1 MNRMNSP
8 HRIRILREAG
18 GIGDIIRCSVIA
30 RALREKYPRAELYA
44 CIAAPFV
51 ALWERACRCE
61 HVIAVQPHE
70 RRPRLA
76 EPDPGRWPYLT
87 APYREAFD
95 LTVDLYDPAFRVECE
110 QAHDNHLD
118 RIDLWCRA
126 AGVDPAN
133 KTPRLHL
140 RPEDVAAAG
149 ALLKAHSLGGERG
162 ALIAMQPFSTDP
174 ARDWPE
180 PKWRR
185 LATLLQWTGH
195 RVFVLDAAPGR
206 VQAFQVPRICCQPL
220 PAVAALISRA
230 DLLIGPD
237 SGLSHLAA
245 AVNTPAVT
253 LFGSQSG
260 AQCTRYYPQALY
272 VNPPPGTEC
281 PNGGRWPCFWRRPRG
296 CGREEHRRDGRTCAA
311 IERIE
316 IETVY
321 DAATAWLTRS
331 SHNIRQRV
339 ASVASGCSS
348 VSDGALLPQ
357 GDASADTVQIANQ
370 LNTWTFLEAFRVRRV
385 GGSLHLK
392 TRDRIDALP
401 GMRPAERFRD
411 GKWIRHQFVKANT
424 WPNMERRD
432 S

>member
-1 MNRMNSP
+1 M
-8 HRIRILREAG
+8 RIRILREAG
-18 GIGDIIRCSVIA
+18 GIGDIVRCAVIA
-30 RALREKYPRAELYA
+30 RALREKYPRAELWA
-44 CIAAPFV
+44 FIAAPFV
-51 ALWERACRCE
+51 PLWERACRCR
-61 HVIAVQPHE
+61 HVIPVQPHQ

-76 EPDPGRWPYLT
+76 DPDPERWPYLA
-87 APYREAFD
+87 APNGETFD

-126 AGVDPAN
+126 AGVNPAN
-133 KTPRLHL
+133 KTPCLHL
-140 RPEDVAAAG
+140 CAEDLGAAD
-149 ALLKAHSLGGERG
+149 ALLKAHGLSGNRG
-162 ALIAMQPFSTDP
+162 ALIAVQPFSTDP

-185 LATLLQWTGH
+185 LASLLQWTGH

-206 VQAFQVPRICCQPL
+206 VRAFPVPRMCSQPL
-220 PAVAALISRA
+220 PVAAALISRA

-237 SGLSHLAA
+237 SGLSHVAA
-245 AVNTPAVT
+245 AVGTPAVT

-260 AQCTRYYPQALY
+260 AQCTRYYPRALY

-311 IERIE
+311 IGRIE

-321 DAATAWLTRS
+321 DAATAWLTRP
-331 SHNIRQRV
+331 SHNVPQRV
-339 ASVASGCSS
+339 TGVVSARNS
-348 VSDGALLPQ
+348 VSDGALLPR
-357 GDASADTVQIANQ
+357 GDASTDTVQIAGR
-370 LNTWTFLEAFRVRRV
+370 LSAGTFLEAFRVLRV

-392 TRDRIDALP
+392 ARDPIGRLP
-401 GMRPAERFRD
+401 GMRPAERSRN
-411 GKWIRHQFVKANT
+411 GEWIRHRFIKANT
-424 WPNMERRD
+424 WPDRERRG